1 MMSDEAFRRLKR
13 RMLFKSALAFAG
25 ATAIASV
32 PRQAEAHDLKPTDP
46 AYPWGRY
53 EAIVNKRA
61 QVKQVY
67 QWPNLTNAILYANIR
82 NGLNGAQFSYGIP
95 ADDIQIVVQAYFT
108 ANAAMYDDFVWNK
121 FRLGEVFSVRDPS
134 TGQPA
139 TRNIWY
145 ASRIPASTVTPPPL
159 ARSHP
164 YYADT
169 SIEGLQRRG
178 VAFLI

>member
-1 MMSDEAFRRLKR
+1 MMNDGVFRRLNR
-13 RMLFKSALAFAG
+13 RMMLKSALAMAG
-25 ATAIASV
+25 ATAMASF

-46 AYPWGRY
+46 AYPWARY
-53 EAIVNKRA
+53 EAILNKRA

-67 QWPNLTNAILYANIR
+67 QWPNLTNAILYPNIR

-95 ADDIQIVVQAYFT
+95 ADDIQIVVQAYFS
-108 ANAAMYDDFVWNK
+108 ANAAMYDDSLWSK
-121 FRLGEVFSVRDPS
+121 FRLGEMFNVRDPS

-145 ASRIPASTVTPPPL
+145 ATRISASTVTPPPL

-178 VAFLI
+178 VGWLI